1 MEDLD
6 TTKKELFE
14 IEVVLMD
21 DLDNAC
27 KNIDSTLSNFVKYIE
42 EIKKPHI
49 MKIQE
54 MINKEF
60 YSKIHEC
67 SKQQFD
73 KYNDDYQAGKDMS
86 GWDENEQTV
95 LLLSNSRFQITKKVY
110 CNYQVLSEKT
120 WIQRL
125 SKKKEKLLD

>member
-67 SKQQFD
+67 SKQ
-73 KYNDDYQAGKDMS
+73 
-86 GWDENEQTV
+86 
-95 LLLSNSRFQITKKVY
+95 
-110 CNYQVLSEKT
+110 
-120 WIQRL
+120 
-125 SKKKEKLLD
+125 